1 MPTGKLIVVKADR
14 VKQVRLTSLIE
25 EFIQKVDEGDGTN
38 LMAGL
43 WTTSRVAE
51 VSKNVSDQVPHLLV
65 VDDDG
70 TNRDILM
77 RRLKRAGYVVTA
89 AENGAKALELID
101 SQKFQLVLLD
111 ILMPGLSGIEVLQ
124 AVRIKYS
131 LTELPIIMATAV
143 DDTEE
148 VVKALDL
155 GANDYVIKP
164 FDFPIVLARI
174 KTHLKMGRATPRTAL
189 FNTVSVD
196 TAAPQL
202 LVGEIIDKK
211 YKLESVIGIGGFG
224 AVFQAE
230 HLSLHQ
236 TVAVKILQTS
246 LLTTSQDIMRFRR
259 EAVAACRVKHKN
271 AVRVMDIDS
280 TSWGSPYLVM
290 EMLHGDTL
298 AELLRLT
305 GSLSTKRSL
314 ELLIPVADLLTEVH
328 AEGIVHRDLKPSN
341 IFLHRENGE
350 EIVKVV
356 DFGLAKAIDKSLD
369 SAKLTGTGELLG
381 TPAYMAP
388 ERLRN
393 KSYDGKAD
401 MYSVGIMLYEMISG
415 EVPFISREGD
425 KMAVAMMQISEDPI
439 PLRALRPDT
448 PLEMED
454 IVSRLLQKN
463 PEHRPSAEETLEALQ
478 QLLSIVDE
486 MSERDIKTDG

>member
-1 MPTGKLIVVKADR
+1 MAETSKIVR
-14 VKQVRLTSLIE
+14 
-25 EFIQKVDEGDGTN
+25 
-38 LMAGL
+38 
-43 WTTSRVAE
+43 
-51 VSKNVSDQVPHLLV
+51 DQGPRLLV
-65 VDDDG
+65 VDDDV

-101 SQKFQLVLLD
+101 NEKFQLVLLD

-124 AVRIKYS
+124 AVRIRYS

-164 FDFPIVLARI
+164 FDFPIGLARI
-174 KTHLKMGRATPRTAL
+174 KTHLRMGEATPVTGSL
-189 FNTVSVD
+189 NTVSVD
-196 TAAPQL
+196 TTAPQL
-202 LVGEIIDKK
+202 LVGEILDKK
-211 YKLESVIGIGGFG
+211 YKLESVIGMGGFG

-236 TVAVKILQTS
+236 TVAIKILQTS

-259 EAVAACRVKHKN
+259 EAISACRIKHKN

-280 TSWGSPYLVM
+280 THWGSPYLVM
-290 EMLHGDTL
+290 EMLVGETV
-298 AELLRLT
+298 AELLRL
-305 GSLSTKRSL
+305 GGRLSPQRSL
-314 ELLIPVADLLTEVH
+314 EVLIPVADLLTEVH
-328 AEGIVHRDLKPSN
+328 EEGTVHRDLKPSN
-341 IFLHRENGE
+341 VFLHREDGE

-356 DFGLAKAIDKSLD
+356 DFGLAKAIGQSLD

-393 KSYDGKAD
+393 KEYDGKAD
-401 MYSVGIMLYEMISG
+401 MYSIGIMLYEMLSG
-415 EVPFISREGD
+415 EVPFVSREGD
-425 KMAVAMMQISEDPI
+425 KMAVARMQINDDPI
-439 PLRALRPDT
+439 PIRAIQPDT

-454 IVSRLLQKN
+454 IVSRLLQKQ
-463 PEHRPSAEETLEALQ
+463 PELRPSAVETLEVFQ
-478 QLLSIVDE
+478 QLASIVDE
-486 MSERDIKTDG
+486 MSEQDPEEMVDG